1 VAARTEVLLVVRLVE
16 MAVELEAKVAELVV
30 MEDGEGTVVLGARV
44 RWAAMRA
51 AAVAVAVAAVAPSA
65 AARGVSAQ
73 VRGAVCREMPCR
85 GVLRRSSW
93 TAR

>member
-51 AAVAVAVAAVAPSA
+51 AAVAVAVAA
-65 AARGVSAQ
+65 AARGVSAK